1 MQHFNTVKKKR
12 CVKCLTYFPATTE
25 FFHGNGEQKAKLRSR
40 CKSCEQARR
49 TGKTLSPPKPDLP
62 TKLPAA
68 QRYVITYAQNATPVH
83 EDFLAALQVYCADN
97 NATLVVIPGRYHNPT
112 SLWSRDAQ
120 HADWW
125 DASVVPYLFAGRHTI
140 TGASLTIYG
149 DMSIQPTAE
158 RPLSGLQVFAGGNS
172 AIFGH
177 PRLQFTSVATATRQA
192 RFQTTTGACTI
203 PNYTDS
209 KIGKKAEAH
218 HVLGAAVVEIDTAG
232 KRFHVR
238 QLNAHDVTGAFID
251 LDREYTAQGSKAAP
265 PAAALILGDIHV
277 DKKQQAV
284 LDATLYNTDS
294 IAAVVKPEKIVYHDV
309 LDFAARNHHH
319 RNDPMDRYS
328 RATGRRVD
336 SIEAE
341 LRDVLAFLQR
351 TPAGAQ
357 PIVVASNHD
366 DAFDRWLRDTDP
378 RTDPVNAALYHRMWH
393 MLIEAHDR
401 GDDWVPALEL
411 YSQLENHVRTRFIRR
426 NEDFRI
432 KDIVCGLH
440 GDKGINGARGTVTAY
455 ARLGVKTVVGH
466 HHTPSIVDGCYV
478 TGVTGAL
485 DHGYNFLPSSWA
497 HSHVIIYGN
506 GKRTLVHV
514 IDGSWRLP
522 VDRPKKKQ

>member
-1 MQHFNTVKKKR
+1 MQRFATVKKKR
-12 CVKCLTYFPATTE
+12 CSKCLTYFPATIE
-25 FFHGNGEQKAKLRSR
+25 FFHGNGDGKSDLRAR
-40 CKSCEQARR
+40 CKSCESARR
-49 TGKTLSPPKPDLP
+49 SGKTFSPPKPELA
-62 TKLPAA
+62 TKLVTA
-68 QRYVITYAQNATPVH
+68 QRYVVTYAQNATPVH
-83 EDFLAALQVYCADN
+83 EGFLAALQTYCTENDAV
-97 NATLVVIPGRYHNPT
+97 LVVIPGRYHNPT

-125 DASVVPYLFAGRHTI
+125 DAAVVPYLFAGRHTI
-140 TGASLTIYG
+140 AGAALTIYG

-158 RPLSGLQVFAGGNS
+158 RPLSGLQIFAGGNS
-172 AIFGH
+172 AVFGH
-177 PRLQFTSVATATRQA
+177 PRLQFVSVATATRQA
-192 RFQTTTGACTI
+192 RFLTTTGACTI

-218 HVLGAAVVEIDTAG
+218 HVLGASVVEIEA

-238 QLNAHDVTGAFID
+238 QLNANDTTGAFID
-251 LDREYTAQGSKAAP
+251 LDREYTATGSKAAP
-265 PAAALILGDIHV
+265 HAAALILGDIHV

-284 LDATLYNTDS
+284 LDATLYAANS
-294 IAAVVKPEKIVYHDV
+294 IAATVKPELIVYHDV

-319 RNDPMDRYS
+319 RNDPMDRYK
-328 RATGRRVD
+328 RATGRAVD

-341 LRDVLAFLQR
+341 LKDVLAFLQR

-378 RTDPVNAALYHRMWH
+378 RTDPVNASLYHRMWH
-393 MLIEAHDR
+393 KLIEALDR
-401 GDDWVPALEL
+401 KDEWVPALEL
-411 YSQLENHVRTRFIRR
+411 YCELEKHMRTRFIRR

-440 GDKGINGARGTVTAY
+440 GDKGINGARGTVAAY
-455 ARLGVKTVVGH
+455 AKLGVKTVVGH
-466 HHTPSIVDGCYV
+466 HHTPYILDGCYAV
-478 TGVTGAL
+478 GVTGSL

-497 HSHVIIYGN
+497 HSHVIIYSN

-514 IDGSWRLP
+514 IDGTWRAGEK
-522 VDRPKKKQ
+522 RKK